1 MDRCRCGYE
10 SATKIE
16 VGLVSPRESDWVQ
29 WWDEPQQDQFGD
41 EAAGVMA
48 IDLPGGQVK
57 EWDYNLVNQRGTD
70 SAVQQAGW
78 MSIIYIELPPQYQ
91 RLEESDSR
99 YPTVEQPNDAKKLGS
114 DMESQWSSVR
124 SESSCTTPDLEWP

>member
-1 MDRCRCGYE
+1 MEIVALHDFPDEGSRGADAGLLEDRSRSLRLVQDGHGGGDIGTVNYLTLE
-10 SATKIE
+10 SVLFVDPHRVWTTKIE

-78 MSIIYIELPPQYQ
+78 MSMF
-91 RLEESDSR
+91 D
-99 YPTVEQPNDAKKLGS
+99 
-114 DMESQWSSVR
+114 
-124 SESSCTTPDLEWP
+124 